1 MTFFDPHGD
10 TNKHKYGNLLQEDKM
25 ETGAITSS
33 GEILRSHSPMV
44 VGQNGTRGSAE
55 TVP

>member
-1 MTFFDPHGD
+1 
-10 TNKHKYGNLLQEDKM
+10 M
-25 ETGAITSS
+25 ETGVTPSS

>member
-1 MTFFDPHGD
+1 MFFDPLGD
-10 TNKHKYGNLLQEDKM
+10 TNKHKYGNLLQEGKM
-25 ETGAITSS
+25 ETGAIPRS

-44 VGQNGTRGSAE
+44 VGRNGTRGSAE